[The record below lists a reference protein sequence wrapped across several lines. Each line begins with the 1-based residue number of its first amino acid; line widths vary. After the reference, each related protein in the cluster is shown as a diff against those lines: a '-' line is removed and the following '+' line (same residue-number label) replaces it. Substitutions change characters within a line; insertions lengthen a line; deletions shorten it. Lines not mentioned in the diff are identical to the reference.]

1 MSASSGS
8 TEARDKLTEILTHYG
23 RSVLDD
29 PRRCEALLRDLL
41 PDHRREV
48 HLLVS
53 ALRERVPADLLAS
66 NNGVPQSLLL
76 DQLAQRLHDH
86 LGMAPAF
93 ATWAVET
100 WAVALGV
107 MAPRPAKRTRASKTD
122 PPAKSDPPAKTASPS
137 APKKTTT
144 KAAAAPKTSAKAT
157 AATKSPTKTTSAAK
171 PPAKATTAAK
181 TTAAQGGASKTGR
194 SKRPSPLTPPP
205 AASPPTTSPRLQLVV
220 HAAGK
225 GDYRTLGEAI
235 RHIALNGRILVQP
248 GVYRESL
255 TLDRP
260 VEIIGNGRAGE
271 TVIES
276 LTSPCIQSTSPQATL
291 RNLTLTRRGAL
302 DQGVAVD
309 VTAGQLTLD
318 DCRVSAQGRAC
329 IAVGSP
335 TASLVGRHCTLLDG
349 SHTGVLFYDR
359 ATGVLEDCEV
369 DRMGQNGVQI
379 TQGANPTLHRVR
391 VQGCEVGVLVSE
403 QGRGRLE
410 DCDIVDNQYQGVMIV
425 AGAPTLLRCRVQR
438 NLDGIWVERGGGGSV
453 EECDLSGNRR
463 GAWYVKSGV
472 VRHRGNRE

>member
-1 MSASSGS
+1 MSASPGS
-8 TEARDKLTEILTHYG
+8 TEARDKLGEILTHYG

-53 ALRERVPADLLAS
+53 ALRERVPADLLAT

-93 ATWAVET
+93 AQWAVET

-107 MAPRPAKRTRASKTD
+107 MAPKPAKRTQTPKAPANAD
-122 PPAKSDPPAKTASPS
+122 PPAPA
-137 APKKTTT
+137 APVPKAKKAT
-144 KAAAAPKTSAKAT
+144 KAAAAPKTT
-157 AATKSPTKTTSAAK
+157 
-171 PPAKATTAAK
+171 AK
-181 TTAAQGGASKTGR
+181 TTATTKTTTAQGSGAKTGR
-194 SKRPSPLTPPP
+194 PKRAATSSTTNPPTTH
-205 AASPPTTSPRLQLVV
+205 PPTTSPRLQLVV
-220 HAAGK
+220 SLKGK
-225 GDYRTLGEAI
+225 ADYRTLGEAV
-235 RHIALNGRILVQP
+235 RNIAPKGRILVQP
-248 GVYRESL
+248 GIYRESL

-271 TVIES
+271 TVVES
-276 LTSPCIQSTSPQATL
+276 LTSPCVQSRAPQATL
-291 RNLTLTRRGAL
+291 RNLTLIRRGSL
-302 DQGVAVD
+302 DQGVVVD
-309 VTAGQLTLD
+309 VTTGQLTLD
-318 DCRVSAQGRAC
+318 DCRVSGEGRAC
-329 IAVGSP
+329 LAVGSP
-335 TASLVGRHCTLLDG
+335 TASLAARRCTILDG

-359 ATGVLEDCEV
+359 ATGALEDCAV
-369 DRMGQNGVQI
+369 DRMGQNGIQI
-379 TQGANPTLHRVR
+379 TQGANPTLNRVR
-391 VQGCEVGVLVSE
+391 VQGCEVGVLVTE

-410 DCDIVDNQYQGVMIV
+410 NCDIVDNQYQGVMIV

-438 NLDGIWVERGGGGSV
+438 NLDGVWVERGGGGSV

>member
-1 MSASSGS
+1 MSAPPDS
-8 TEARDKLTEILTHYG
+8 TEARDKLGEILTHYG
-23 RSVLDD
+23 RAVLDD

-41 PDHRREV
+41 PDHRREI

-86 LGMAPAF
+86 LGLAPAF
-93 ATWAVET
+93 AQWAVET

-107 MAPRPAKRTRASKTD
+107 MAPPPPKRARV
-122 PPAKSDPPAKTASPS
+122 P
-137 APKKTTT
+137 
-144 KAAAAPKTSAKAT
+144 KAAASAGAAPPAG
-157 AATKSPTKTTSAAK
+157 KTT
-171 PPAKATTAAK
+171 AK
-181 TTAAQGGASKTGR
+181 TTAPTKTSAAQGSGAKTGR
-194 SKRPSPLTPPP
+194 SKRAPASPTTHPPTNVPSPP
-205 AASPPTTSPRLQLVV
+205 SPRLQLVV
-220 HAAGK
+220 SLKGK
-225 GDYRTLGEAI
+225 ADYRSLTEAL
-235 RHIALNGRILVQP
+235 RHVALNGRILVQP

-271 TVIES
+271 TVVES
-276 LTSPCIQSTSPQATL
+276 LTSPCIQSTAPQATL

-302 DQGVAVD
+302 DQGAAVD

-318 DCRVSAQGRAC
+318 DCHVTADGRAC
-329 IAVGSP
+329 VAVGGVNTTL
-335 TASLVGRHCTLLDG
+335 TARHCRVRDG

-379 TQGANPTLHRVR
+379 TQGANPTLLRVR
-391 VQGCEVGVLVSE
+391 VQGCEVGVLVTE

-438 NLDGIWVERGGGGSV
+438 NLDGVWVERGGGGSV

-463 GAWYVKSGV
+463 GAWNVKSGA

>member
-1 MSASSGS
+1 MSVSSGS
-8 TEARDKLTEILTHYG
+8 TEARDKLGEILTHYG

-48 HLLVS
+48 HLLVA

-76 DQLAQRLHDH
+76 AQLAQRLHDH
-86 LGMAPAF
+86 LGIAPAF
-93 ATWAVET
+93 AGWAVET

-107 MAPRPAKRTRASKTD
+107 MVPPPPKRARTPKTVSAAQAD
-122 PPAKSDPPAKTASPS
+122 PPAKA
-137 APKKTTT
+137 APQPKAARTT
-144 KAAAAPKTSAKAT
+144 KAATGTKPTARTAT
-157 AATKSPTKTTSAAK
+157 VTKTT
-171 PPAKATTAAK
+171 
-181 TTAAQGGASKTGR
+181 AQGSGAKGGR
-194 SKRPSPLTPPP
+194 SKRASPTPPSPP
-205 AASPPTTSPRLQLVV
+205 APRLQLIVGLTGR
-220 HAAGK
+220 A
-225 GDYRTLGEAI
+225 DYRTLREAI
-235 RHIALNGRILVQP
+235 QNVAPNGRILVQP
-248 GVYRESL
+248 GIYRESL
-255 TLDRP
+255 TLDRA

-276 LTSPCIQSTSPQATL
+276 LTSPCVQSTSPQATL
-291 RNLTLTRRGAL
+291 RNLTLTRQGAR

-318 DCRVSAQGRAC
+318 DCRIAGEGRAC

-335 TASLVGRHCTLLDG
+335 KANLAGRRCHILDG

-369 DRMGQNGVQI
+369 GRMGQNGVQI
-379 TQGANPTLHRVR
+379 TQGANPTLNRVR
-391 VQGCEVGVLVSE
+391 VHGCEVGVLVME
-403 QGRGRLE
+403 QGRGLLE